1 MKIHGEWEVSRVR
14 NVVVRAFAGNFNEQ
28 GVRAMF
34 EDYKAIAPTGVAW
47 ASLAQGEYW
56 EMAPT
61 VALKAYTSMRDWAIT
76 HGCQCIAFV
85 CPSRFHLDI
94 VQRNSGIVPGDDF
107 YVCTTTEE
115 ACAWLTAKGFPFSM
129 QDFQH
134 TVFLEKAKRTLEND
148 PLSSFFRV
156 A

>member
-1 MKIHGEWEVSRVR
+1 MKIHGEWEVSQVR

-61 VALKAYTSMRDWAIT
+61 AALKAYTSMRDWAIS

-94 VQRNSGIVPGDDF
+94 V
-107 YVCTTTEE
+107 
-115 ACAWLTAKGFPFSM
+115 
-129 QDFQH
+129 
-134 TVFLEKAKRTLEND
+134 
-148 PLSSFFRV
+148 
-156 A
+156 